1 MKKTL
6 KIISYVFG
14 TIFILFLTLFL
25 FLILKSPGKAR
36 PFLNSKGETESGS
49 IAVIERVPVNG
60 LDQGLIIRGR
70 DTTKPVMLYL
80 HGGPGSPEFPFVRQ
94 FNSKIEDL
102 FVVCYW
108 DQRGSGL
115 SYSPDI
121 PPGSMT
127 LSQFVEDAAEVSRYL
142 IRKFKRE
149 KIYLMGHSWGTLLGS
164 FTINKYPELY
174 HAFISVGQVA
184 QQERSEI
191 ISYNFVMTKAAELGD
206 KKAIAALKTIG
217 PPPYPNPDVALSNLM
232 IERKYVS
239 KYGGAVKKGNF
250 YVTAIKA
257 LINCSEYTFKE
268 KINYI
273 KGMKFTLKYFWE
285 TVMDANLFLEIPAQK
300 IPVYIMQGTSDYQTA
315 YVVAKEYFDTLKAPV
330 KEFVPFENSAHSP
343 IFEEPLKFEEILKR
357 IVN

>member
-1 MKKTL
+1 MKKVI

-14 TIFILFLTLFL
+14 TIFILLLTLFL
-25 FLILKSPGKAR
+25 FLIIKSPGKAR
-36 PFLNSKGETESGS
+36 PFLNSKGVTETGS

-70 DTTKPVMLYL
+70 DTTKPVLLYL

-115 SYSPDI
+115 SYSKDV

-142 IRKFKRE
+142 IRKFNRE

-174 HAFISVGQVA
+174 YAFISVGQVA

-191 ISYNFVMTKAAELGD
+191 ISYNFVMAKAVESGD
-206 KKAIAALKTIG
+206 KKAIVALKSIG
-217 PPPYPNPDVALSNLM
+217 PPPYSNPDLALSNLM
-232 IERKYVS
+232 IERRYVT

-250 YVTAIKA
+250 YMAAIKA

-273 KGMKFTLKYFWE
+273 KGMKFTLKYFWG
-285 TVMDANLFLEIPAQK
+285 TVMDANLFLDIPTQK

-315 YVVAKEYFDTLKAPV
+315 YVVAKEYFDSLKAPV
-330 KEFVPFENSAHSP
+330 KEFFPFDNSAHSP
-343 IFEEPLKFEEILKR
+343 IIEEPLKFEEILKR